1 MEMVNGVVNIELN
14 FLVFGMAYG
23 VVRLLVVLVL
33 CWPLGF
39 DDSGLIVAFGFQW
52 QWFDCDWWVM
62 TVA

>member
-1 MEMVNGVVNIELN
+1 MVNGVVNIELN